1 MLGKLKELLAGPG
14 PGQEAGADSEFLL
27 RRCLT
32 ALLVE
37 TSRADFEEHP
47 DEASASRSRAS
58 ASVRWKWLRT
68 RDRMA
73 AASSGCS
80 SKSAR
85 EAVERSV
92 SLHEFTA
99 PLHRALDY
107 AGKLKLVEMLWTVAL
122 GDHSLDKYEDYLVGK
137 LAELLHV
144 ARGDVVRLRWQ
155 ALQAIGDGPGPE
167 PSPS

>member
-27 RRCLT
+27 RRCLA

-47 DEASASRSRAS
+47 DEAAAILSL
-58 ASVRWKWLRT
+58 VRNHFQLSEAEAL
-68 RDRMA
+68 DLLA
-73 AASSGCS
+73 E
-80 SKSAR
+80 AR

-137 LAELLHV
+137 LAELLYV
-144 ARGDVVRLRWQ
+144 ARVDVVRLRWQ
-155 ALQAIGDGPGPE
+155 ALQAIGDGSGPE
-167 PSPS
+167 PSHS